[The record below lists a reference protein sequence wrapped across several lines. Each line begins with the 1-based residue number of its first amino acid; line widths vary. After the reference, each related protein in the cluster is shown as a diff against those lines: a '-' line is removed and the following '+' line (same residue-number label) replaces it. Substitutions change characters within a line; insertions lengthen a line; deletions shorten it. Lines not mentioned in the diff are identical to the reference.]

1 MSSEFILKVED
12 LKTHFTV
19 NKGRQKNVV
28 KAVDGVS
35 FAVRKGET
43 VGLVGE
49 SGCGKSTIGRTIM
62 RFNNPTAGKI
72 YLDGDDI
79 TTCDMAPYRKK
90 MQMVFQDPYSSL
102 DPRMSVNDIVGE
114 PLDIQFP
121 QMNRKER
128 DERII
133 EQLKLVGINS
143 EQRSRFPHEFSG
155 GQRQRIS
162 IARAMVIKPE
172 FMVLDEPVSA
182 LDVSIQAQIINMLMD
197 LQAQMG
203 LAYLFIAHD
212 LAVVR
217 HISQHVVVMYLGHVM
232 EIADAQELYHH
243 PTHPYTRAL
252 LSAIPIPDPKTS
264 RTRHREILQGD
275 VPSPINPPK
284 GCPFSTR
291 CRHATDLC
299 REQPPAMTGPR
310 RRTSGRLPPLRGDL
324 NSFYGARA
332 L

>member
-1 MSSEFILKVED
+1 MSSDFILKVED
-12 LKTHFTV
+12 LKTYFDVT
-19 NKGRQKNVV
+19 KGRQKSVV

-35 FAVRKGET
+35 FAVRHGET

-62 RFNNPTAGKI
+62 RFNKPTGGKI

-79 TTCDMAPYRKK
+79 TSCDMMPYRKK

-102 DPRMSVNDIVGE
+102 DPRMSINDIVGE
-114 PLDIQFP
+114 PLDIQYP
-121 QMNRKER
+121 QMSRKER
-128 DERII
+128 EERII
-133 EQLKLVGINS
+133 EQLSLVGINS

-217 HISQHVVVMYLGHVM
+217 HISRHIVVMYLGHVM
-232 EIADAQELYHH
+232 EIAEAEELYHH
-243 PTHPYTRAL
+243 PAHPYTRAL

-275 VPSPINPPK
+275 VPSPINPPA

-291 CRHATDLC
+291 CRFATDVC
-299 REQPPAMTGPR
+299 RQTRPEMA
-310 RRTSGRLPPLRGDL
+310 DL
-324 NSFYGARA
+324 GGGHQVACHHYRE

>member
-1 MSSEFILKVED
+1 MSKSEYILQVEN
-12 LKTHFTV
+12 LKTYFPV
-19 NKGRQKNVV
+19 KGKRDQFVH
-28 KAVDGVS
+28 AVDGVS
-35 FAVRKGET
+35 FKVRQGET

-62 RFNNPTAGKI
+62 RFHTPTSGKI
-72 YLDGDDI
+72 LFDGDDI
-79 TTCDMAPYRKK
+79 TSCDMSPYRKR

-102 DPRMSVNDIVGE
+102 DPRMSIEDIVGE

-121 QMNRKER
+121 KMNAKER
-128 DERII
+128 YDRIL
-133 EQLKLVGINS
+133 EQIQRVGLNS
-143 EQRSRFPHEFSG
+143 EHLTRFPHEFSG

-162 IARAMVIKPE
+162 IARSMVIKPE

-197 LQAQMG
+197 LQEQMG

-232 EIADAQELYHH
+232 EINESEDLYKH
-243 PTHPYTRAL
+243 PLHPYTRAL
-252 LSAIPIPDPKTS
+252 LSAIPVPDPQTS
-264 RTRHREILQGD
+264 RAKRREILEGD

-284 GCPFSTR
+284 GCVFCTR
-291 CRHATDLC
+291 CRFACDKC
-299 REQPPAMTGPR
+299 RQETPQIEEAEPGHLVACHR
-310 RRTSGRLPPLRGDL
+310 YKEI
-324 NSFYGARA
+324 N
-332 L
+332 

>member
-1 MSSEFILKVED
+1 MSKSEYILQVEN
-12 LKTHFTV
+12 LKTYFPV
-19 NKGRQKNVV
+19 KGKRDQFVH
-28 KAVDGVS
+28 AVDGVS
-35 FAVRKGET
+35 FKVRQGET

-62 RFNNPTAGKI
+62 RFHTPTSGKI
-72 YLDGDDI
+72 LFDGDDI
-79 TTCDMAPYRKK
+79 TSCDMSPYRKR

-102 DPRMSVNDIVGE
+102 DPRMSIEDIVGE

-121 QMNRKER
+121 KMNAKER
-128 DERII
+128 YDRIL
-133 EQLKLVGINS
+133 EQIQRVGLNS
-143 EQRSRFPHEFSG
+143 EHLTRFPHEFSG

-162 IARAMVIKPE
+162 IARSMVIKPE

-197 LQAQMG
+197 LQEQMG

-232 EIADAQELYHH
+232 EINESEDLYKH
-243 PTHPYTRAL
+243 PLHPYTRAL
-252 LSAIPIPDPKTS
+252 LSAIPVPDPQTS
-264 RTRHREILQGD
+264 RAKRREILEGD

-284 GCPFSTR
+284 GCPFCTR
-291 CRHATDLC
+291 CRFATDEC
-299 REQPPAMTGPR
+299 REAPPAMT
-310 RRTSGRLPPLRGDL
+310 DL
-324 NSFYGARA
+324 GGGHWVACHRCAEFA
-332 L
+332 

>member
-1 MSSEFILKVED
+1 MSKSEYILQLDNLQTYFPV
-12 LKTHFTV
+12 
-19 NKGRQKNVV
+19 KGKKNSFVH
-28 KAVDGVS
+28 AVDGVS
-35 FAVRKGET
+35 FKVRHGET

-62 RFNNPTAGKI
+62 RFNNPTGGKI
-72 YLDGDDI
+72 LFDGEDI
-79 TTCDMAPYRKK
+79 THCDMAPYRKR

-102 DPRMSVNDIVGE
+102 NPRMSIGDIVGE

-121 QMNRKER
+121 KMSSKER
-128 DERII
+128 YERIL
-133 EQLKLVGINS
+133 EQIQLVGLNS
-143 EQRSRFPHEFSG
+143 EHLSRFPHEFSG

-162 IARAMVIKPE
+162 IARSMVIKPE

-197 LQAQMG
+197 LQEQMG

-232 EIADAQELYHH
+232 EINESEDLYKN
-243 PTHPYTRAL
+243 PLHPYTQAL
-252 LSAIPIPDPKTS
+252 LSAIPVPDPNTS
-264 RTRHREILQGD
+264 RTKRREILQGD

-284 GCPFSTR
+284 GCVFSTR
-291 CRHATDLC
+291 CRYATEQC
-299 REQPPAMTGPR
+299 RRE
-310 RRTSGRLPPLRGDL
+310 LPKVEEVTPGHMVACHRYKEI
-324 NSFYGARA
+324 N
-332 L
+332 

>member
-1 MSSEFILKVED
+1 MSSDFILKVED
-12 LKTHFTV
+12 LKTYFDVT
-19 NKGRQKNVV
+19 KGRQKSVV

-35 FAVRKGET
+35 FAVRHGET

-62 RFNNPTAGKI
+62 RFNKPTGGKI

-79 TTCDMAPYRKK
+79 TSCDMMPYRKK

-102 DPRMSVNDIVGE
+102 DPRMSINDIVGE

-121 QMNRKER
+121 QMSRKER
-128 DERII
+128 EERII
-133 EQLKLVGINS
+133 EQLSLVGINS

-217 HISQHVVVMYLGHVM
+217 HISRHIVVMYLGHVM
-232 EIADAQELYHH
+232 EIAEAEELYHH
-243 PTHPYTRAL
+243 PAHPYTRAL

-275 VPSPINPPK
+275 VPAR
-284 GCPFSTR
+284 STR
-291 CRHATDLC
+291 
-299 REQPPAMTGPR
+299 PR
-310 RRTSGRLPPLRGDL
+310 AARSARAAALRRTCA
-324 NSFYGARA
+324 ARRAPRWPTWAAGIRSPATTTGSSKLVLWSSSA

>member
-1 MSSEFILKVED
+1 MSSDFILKVED
-12 LKTHFTV
+12 LKTYFDVT
-19 NKGRQKNVV
+19 KGRQKSVV

-102 DPRMSVNDIVGE
+102 DPRMSINDIVGE

-121 QMNRKER
+121 QMSRKER
-128 DERII
+128 EERII
-133 EQLKLVGINS
+133 EQLSLVGINS

-217 HISQHVVVMYLGHVM
+217 HISRHIVVMYLGHVM
-232 EIADAQELYHH
+232 EINESEDLYRH
-243 PTHPYTRAL
+243 PLHPYTRAL
-252 LSAIPIPDPKTS
+252 LSAIPVPDPKTS
-264 RTRHREILQGD
+264 RTRQREILQGD

-284 GCPFSTR
+284 GCVFCTR
-291 CRHATDLC
+291 CRYATDEC
-299 REQPPAMTGPR
+299 RSVVPKLEEVEPGHKVACHHFR
-310 RRTSGRLPPLRGDL
+310 EID
-324 NSFYGARA
+324 
-332 L
+332 